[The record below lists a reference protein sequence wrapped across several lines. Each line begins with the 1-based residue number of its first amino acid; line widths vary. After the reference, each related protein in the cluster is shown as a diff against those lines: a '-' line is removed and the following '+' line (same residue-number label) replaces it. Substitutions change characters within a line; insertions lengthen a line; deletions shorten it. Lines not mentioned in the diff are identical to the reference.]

1 MVTSQGIISDAQ
13 SIQHSPLPSNI
24 EEDKLTYV
32 PSDSYY
38 WVVLQ
43 VELTPVGC
51 KSVYSEPIRT
61 RVAVSP
67 DPPIISVEVEGLNE
81 RKRLE
86 ERICELSN
94 KRDRLKFVH
103 ERNCYICVDQ
113 VTIVTFEWKIV
124 NEQLS
129 YMLIYC
135 DSSRRASSC
144 IILRPGSK

>member
-1 MVTSQGIISDAQ
+1 MVTSQDIISDTQ
-13 SIQHSPLPSNI
+13 SIQHGPLPSNI
-24 EEDKLTYV
+24 EEDKLINV
-32 PSDSYY
+32 PPDSYY

-43 VELTPVGC
+43 AELTPVGC

-67 DPPIISVEVEGLNE
+67 DPPIISLEVEGLDE

-103 ERNCYICVDQ
+103 ECNYYICVSLKESLL
-113 VTIVTFEWKIV
+113 TELP
-124 NEQLS
+124 LS
-129 YMLIYC
+129 HL
-135 DSSRRASSC
+135 SGR
-144 IILRPGSK
+144 

>member
-1 MVTSQGIISDAQ
+1 MVTSQDIISDAQ
-13 SIQHSPLPSNI
+13 SIQHGPLPSNI
-24 EEDKLTYV
+24 EEDKIMYV
-32 PSDSYY
+32 PPDSYY

-43 VELTPVGC
+43 VELTPEGC

-67 DPPIISVEVEGLNE
+67 DPPMISLEVEGLDE

-103 ERNCYICVDQ
+103 ERNCDINVSLKESLL
-113 VTIVTFEWKIV
+113 TE
-124 NEQLS
+124 LS
-129 YMLIYC
+129 LSHLSGRY
-135 DSSRRASSC
+135 
-144 IILRPGSK
+144 